1 MRVASAGLRPRSNF
15 RSAEIIF
22 MTPMPFIPVWQDLAI
37 RLAVALLAGAL
48 LGLNRGESGKA
59 AGLRTTMLVCLAACL
74 AMLQM
79 NVLLSQAGKPEGSFA
94 VLDLMRLPLG
104 ILSGVGFIGAGAIL
118 RKDGLVTGLTT
129 AATLWFVTV
138 VGLCAGGGQIA
149 LTVVGLCAGGGQIA
163 LAVIGI
169 VLGMFVLSALAKIE
183 HRLPRNLRASLTI
196 RYDVAS
202 RERARWLDELE
213 RLHCRVASR
222 GLRMDP
228 ANGVLEERFQVHWHA
243 PERNDTVERAMAHM
257 ASTSVHPAEW
267 SIDD

>member
-1 MRVASAGLRPRSNF
+1 
-15 RSAEIIF
+15 

-149 LTVVGLCAGGGQIA
+149 L
-163 LAVIGI
+163 AVIGI

-196 RYDVAS
+196 HYDPAS
-202 RERARWLDELE
+202 SERARWLDELGH
-213 RLHCRVASR
+213 LHCRVASR

-228 ANGVLEERFQVHWHA
+228 ASGVLEERFQVHWHA

-257 ASTSVHPAEW
+257 TSTSVHPAEW

>member
-1 MRVASAGLRPRSNF
+1 
-15 RSAEIIF
+15 
-22 MTPMPFIPVWQDLAI
+22 MPFIPVWQDLAI

-149 LTVVGLCAGGGQIA
+149 L
-163 LAVIGI
+163 AVIGI

-196 RYDVAS
+196 RYDVAC

-222 GLRMDP
+222 GLRVDP
-228 ANGVLEERFQVHWHA
+228 ASGVLEERFQVHWHA

>member
-1 MRVASAGLRPRSNF
+1 
-15 RSAEIIF
+15 
-22 MTPMPFIPVWQDLAI
+22 MTPMPFIPAWQDVAI

-149 LTVVGLCAGGGQIA
+149 L
-163 LAVIGI
+163 AVIGI
-169 VLGMFVLSALAKIE
+169 VLGMFVLSMLAKIE

-196 RYDVAS
+196 RYDPAS
-202 RERARWLDELE
+202 GERTRWLDELE

-243 PERNDTVERAMAHM
+243 PERSDTVERAMAHT
-257 ASTSVHPAEW
+257 ASMSVQPAEW

>member
-1 MRVASAGLRPRSNF
+1 
-15 RSAEIIF
+15 
-22 MTPMPFIPVWQDLAI
+22 MTSMPFIPVWQDLAI

-149 LTVVGLCAGGGQIA
+149 L
-163 LAVIGI
+163 AVIGI

-196 RYDVAS
+196 RYDVAC

-222 GLRMDP
+222 GLRVDP
-228 ANGVLEERFQVHWHA
+228 ASGVLEERFQVHWHA

>member
-1 MRVASAGLRPRSNF
+1 
-15 RSAEIIF
+15 

-149 LTVVGLCAGGGQIA
+149 L
-163 LAVIGI
+163 AVIGI

>member
-149 LTVVGLCAGGGQIA
+149 L
-163 LAVIGI
+163 AVIGI

-183 HRLPRNLRASLTI
+183 HRLPRNLRASLPI
-196 RYDVAS
+196 HYDPAS
-202 RERARWLDELE
+202 SERARWLDELE

-228 ANGVLEERFQVHWHA
+228 ASGVLEERFQVHWHA
-243 PERNDTVERAMAHM
+243 PERHDTVE
-257 ASTSVHPAEW
+257 
-267 SIDD
+267 

>member
-1 MRVASAGLRPRSNF
+1 
-15 RSAEIIF
+15 

-149 LTVVGLCAGGGQIA
+149 L
-163 LAVIGI
+163 AVIGI

-183 HRLPRNLRASLTI
+183 HRSPRNLRASLTI

-228 ANGVLEERFQVHWHA
+228 ANGVLEERFKVHWHA

-257 ASTSVHPAEW
+257 TSTSVHPAEW

>member
-1 MRVASAGLRPRSNF
+1 
-15 RSAEIIF
+15 

-59 AGLRTTMLVCLAACL
+59 AGLRTTMLVCLTACL

-149 LTVVGLCAGGGQIA
+149 L
-163 LAVIGI
+163 AVIGI

-228 ANGVLEERFQVHWHA
+228 AIGVLEERFQVHWHA

-257 ASTSVHPAEW
+257 TSTSVHPAEW

>member
-1 MRVASAGLRPRSNF
+1 
-15 RSAEIIF
+15 

-104 ILSGVGFIGAGAIL
+104 ILSGVGFIGAGGIL

-129 AATLWFVTV
+129 AATLWFV
-138 VGLCAGGGQIA
+138 
-149 LTVVGLCAGGGQIA
+149 TVVGLCAGGGQIA

>member
-1 MRVASAGLRPRSNF
+1 
-15 RSAEIIF
+15 
-22 MTPMPFIPVWQDLAI
+22 MTPMPFIPAWQDVAI

-149 LTVVGLCAGGGQIA
+149 L
-163 LAVIGI
+163 AVIGI
-169 VLGMFVLSALAKIE
+169 VLGMFVLSMLAKIE

-196 RYDVAS
+196 RYDPAS
-202 RERARWLDELE
+202 GERTRWLDELE

-243 PERNDTVERAMAHM
+243 PERSDTVERAMAHM
-257 ASTSVHPAEW
+257 ASMGVHPAEW

>member
-1 MRVASAGLRPRSNF
+1 
-15 RSAEIIF
+15 

-149 LTVVGLCAGGGQIA
+149 L
-163 LAVIGI
+163 AVIGI

-222 GLRMDP
+222 GLRVDP
-228 ANGVLEERFQVHWHA
+228 ASGVLEERFQVHWHA

>member
-1 MRVASAGLRPRSNF
+1 
-15 RSAEIIF
+15 

-149 LTVVGLCAGGGQIA
+149 L
-163 LAVIGI
+163 AVIGI

-222 GLRMDP
+222 GLRVDP
-228 ANGVLEERFQVHWHA
+228 ASGVLEERFQVHWHA

-267 SIDD
+267 SIND

>member
-1 MRVASAGLRPRSNF
+1 
-15 RSAEIIF
+15 
-22 MTPMPFIPVWQDLAI
+22 MTSMPFIPVWQDLAI

-149 LTVVGLCAGGGQIA
+149 L
-163 LAVIGI
+163 AVIGI

-222 GLRMDP
+222 GLRVDP
-228 ANGVLEERFQVHWHA
+228 ASGVLEERFQVHWHA

>member
-1 MRVASAGLRPRSNF
+1 
-15 RSAEIIF
+15 
-22 MTPMPFIPVWQDLAI
+22 MTSMPFIPVWQDLAI

-59 AGLRTTMLVCLAACL
+59 AGLRTTMLVCLTACL

-149 LTVVGLCAGGGQIA
+149 L
-163 LAVIGI
+163 AVIGI

-196 RYDVAS
+196 RYDVAC

-222 GLRMDP
+222 GLRVDP
-228 ANGVLEERFQVHWHA
+228 ASGVLEERFQVHWHA